1 MGGLSRWIRRDA
13 VEEGGAV
20 NVDATTVEVI
30 KGALIYAAEEMGIA
44 LRKSAY
50 SPNIK
55 ERMDH
60 SCALFDRERR
70 LIAQAEHIPV
80 HLGSMALA
88 VREGLSRYPGELE
101 EGDMLLLNDPY
112 ISGTHLPDL
121 TLIAPVFHGGA
132 VIGYAANKAHH
143 TDVGGK
149 APGSIAGDS
158 TELYQEGLIIP
169 PVKFIRGGEIDGD
182 LARLIQSN
190 VRTPETQ
197 MGDLRAQ
204 IAANNTGSRRL
215 LELVDEYG
223 VELLEASMAAIMDYS
238 ERRMRAEIGALADG
252 VYEAVDWMEDTGSGS
267 EPAAITVKIE
277 VKGEEISFD
286 YAGTSPQVEGPVNA
300 PLGVTLAGIYYTL
313 ISITDP
319 TIPVNDGC
327 FRPIS
332 LHIPEGCMM
341 NPRRP
346 APVAG
351 GNVETSQRNV
361 DVLLKALSEAAPD
374 RVPAAGPGTMSN
386 ISLGGLRED
395 GSPWTFYETV
405 GGGSGGRPASDGVDG
420 VHVNMTNTMNTPIE
434 AMEAYLPLRFVAYS
448 LRPDTGG
455 PGEWRG
461 GCGIERS
468 WTLTGPRATLS
479 ILAERV
485 KIPPWGLRGGGS
497 GALGEYILE
506 RADGSTERLPSKC
519 TIPLRRGETLH
530 IRTPGGGGYGD
541 PFARRP
547 EHVLRD
553 VRNGLVGI
561 ESAKEDYGVI
571 IDAESLEVL
580 VSETEE
586 YRSNRK

>member
-1 MGGLSRWIRRDA
+1 M
-13 VEEGGAV
+13 
-20 NVDATTVEVI
+20 VDSTTVEVI
-30 KGALIYAAEEMGIA
+30 KGALIYAAEEMGVA

-60 SCALFDRERR
+60 SCALFDDRRR
-70 LIAQAEHIPV
+70 LVAQAEHIPV

-88 VREGLSRYPGELE
+88 VREGLNSFEGSLT
-101 EGDMLLLNDPY
+101 EGDMILLNDPY

-121 TLIAPVFHGGA
+121 TLIGPIFHEGRLL
-132 VIGYAANKAHH
+132 GYAANKAHH
-143 TDVGGK
+143 TDIGGK

-169 PVKFIRGGEIDGD
+169 PVKFIRAGRMERD
-182 LARLIQSN
+182 LVNLIRNN

-215 LELVDEYG
+215 KELVIEYG
-223 VELLEASMAAIMDYS
+223 VETVQASMEEVMDYS
-238 ERRMRAEIGALADG
+238 ERRMRAEIEAMPDG
-252 VYEAVDWMEDTGSGS
+252 VYEARDWMDDTGSGE
-267 EPAAITVKIE
+267 EPAEIAVRITIE
-277 VKGEEISFD
+277 GDKISFD
-286 YAGTSPQVEGPVNA
+286 YTGTASQVDGPVNA
-300 PLGVTLAGIYYTL
+300 PLGVTIAGIYYTL

-327 FRPIS
+327 FRPVT

-361 DVLLKALSEAAPD
+361 DVLMKALAQAVPD

-386 ISLGGLRED
+386 ISIGGMRDD
-395 GSPWTFYETV
+395 GTPWTFYETV
-405 GGGSGGRPASDGVDG
+405 GGGSGGRPGADGVDG

-434 AMEAYLPLRFVAYS
+434 ALEAYLPLRFNAYM
-448 LRPDTGG
+448 LRPDSGG
-455 PGEWRG
+455 AGEWRG

-468 WTLTGPRATLS
+468 WTLTGRKAILS

-485 KIPPWGLRGGGS
+485 KFSPWGLRGGGP
-497 GALGEYILE
+497 GARGEYIL
-506 RADGSTERLPSKC
+506 RHISGDLLRLPSKC
-519 TIPLRRGETLH
+519 TVPLEKGDTLI

-541 PFARRP
+541 PLKRDP
-547 EHVLRD
+547 ELVLKD
-553 VRNGLVGI
+553 ILNGLISLSVAEEIYGI
-561 ESAKEDYGVI
+561 I
-571 IDAESLEVL
+571 IDLNKG
-580 VSETEE
+580 EE
-586 YRSNRK
+586 LKEKTRRLLKTRDAQFF